1 MEPDSNQQSKTCM
14 NREREKRQASQEQ
27 PDKGNQ
33 QRNVQQKSKKNIVAV
48 SHRKPKPEV
57 IVRMVCV
64 FASQNPP
71 HYFSPIDTQPHPV
84 SVRKPHPSEI
94 PGTSSVATDNETQ
107 EKRPRANVPGTK
119 SGTYKA
125 YNIYI
130 EPVRYSLSQHDIFQ
144 SSNVCLSSRLLGS
157 RVVSD
162 TSGVPFG
169 AKADLLIRPCMYVN
183 LPGSRSGSFA
193 LRRA

>member
-1 MEPDSNQQSKTCM
+1 MC
-14 NREREKRQASQEQ
+14 
-27 PDKGNQ
+27 
-33 QRNVQQKSKKNIVAV
+33 
-48 SHRKPKPEV
+48 
-57 IVRMVCV
+57 VR
-64 FASQNPP
+64 FTTPP

-84 SVRKPHPSEI
+84 SVRKPHPTEI

-144 SSNVCLSSRLLGS
+144 SSNVCLPGYWARGSCRTRAVCPSGRRPTYSSGPVCMSTSQAHAQALLRFGEPEPDG
-157 RVVSD
+157 VNQT
-162 TSGVPFG
+162 TSIQGPTNWLAFEP
-169 AKADLLIRPCMYVN
+169 DRMMN
-183 LPGSRSGSFA
+183 
-193 LRRA
+193 